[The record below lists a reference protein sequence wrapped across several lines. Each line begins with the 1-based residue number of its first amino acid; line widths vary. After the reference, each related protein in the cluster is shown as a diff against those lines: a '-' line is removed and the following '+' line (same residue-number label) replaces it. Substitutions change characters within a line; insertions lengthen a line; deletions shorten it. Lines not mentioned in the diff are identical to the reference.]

1 MSKFKTFLSNEFNK
15 KNISQN
21 KFAQKLG
28 ISSFYLGQLLKGE
41 KSPPD
46 RELQTKILNELNLS
60 KQKKN
65 KYYDLIAKEKNDIP
79 TDIYQHILNNP
90 DKWDEI
96 RAEMERKNEK

>member
-1 MSKFKTFLSNEFNK
+1 MSKFKTFLNNEFNK

-46 RELQTKILNELNLS
+46 RELQIRILNELDLS

-65 KYYDLIAKEKNDIP
+65 KYYDLVAKEKNDIP
-79 TDIYQHILNNP
+79 TDIYKYILNNP

-96 RAEMERKNEK
+96 REVIEKENEE